1 MSMQH
6 ITKSAIRGVKN
17 VAKGYSDTQTKVRDA
32 TSNDPWGP
40 SGMQMNEIAQLSYNQ
55 GDFLDIVEILY
66 KRLND
71 KGKNWRHVFK
81 SLTVLDYLL
90 RQGSQNV
97 VMYFRDN
104 IYIIKT
110 LREFQYV
117 DEEGKDQGA
126 NVRQK
131 AKEITN
137 LLTDEGSLRVARQ
150 ARADM
155 RDRMLANSHKNE
167 NRGRR
172 DLNKEDD
179 ELRRAIEESKRSFAT
194 EKEERELQ
202 EALRLSKE
210 EEEARAKAVSE
221 SNARSLFDDTEDAS
235 TSNNNN
241 NDLIAMA
248 DPTPY
253 MAGLQPQFTAA
264 PPQFLQPQ
272 YTAMPL
278 QPQYTSFNPFQ
289 QQMDMQQQMLLQQ
302 QQQQQQEE
310 WLRQQLLQQQQQQQQ
325 EEWLRQQ
332 QMLQQQQMQS
342 PQFLTA
348 QPTGLG
354 TNNPFARTSPSP
366 SGSSSPLPSIHTS
379 SGPSFNLTG
388 TYDNHSN
395 PPSFGSSASSLSPV
409 SPASTRSTSPQ
420 QPQSQGFKVKTKDTE
435 NERLAFLLANRD
447 DGQDTFGNTGLLRYA
462 QGAGLQIIA
471 KQHSSHNPFAKPQQQ
486 GQPQQQQQSSD
497 QPFFSI

>member
-1 MSMQH
+1 MSVQQ
-6 ITKSAIRGVKN
+6 ITKSALRGVKN

-32 TSNDPWGP
+32 TSNDAWGP

-104 IYIIKT
+104 MYIIKT

-137 LLTDEGSLRVARQ
+137 LLTDEGNLRQARQ

-155 RDRMLANSHKNE
+155 RDRMLAGAHKTE
-167 NRGRR
+167 NRQRPR

-179 ELRRAIEESKRSFAT
+179 QLRRAIEESKQSFAA
-194 EKEERELQ
+194 EREERELQ

-210 EEEARAKAVSE
+210 EEEARAKALSE
-221 SNARSLFDDTEDAS
+221 SNARGLFDDTEDA
-235 TSNNNN
+235 TSVNLFP
-241 NDLIAMA
+241 DMV

-253 MAGLQPQFTAA
+253 AAGLQPQFTAA

-272 YTAMPL
+272 FTAMPL

-289 QQMDMQQQMLLQQ
+289 QQMDMQQQQMLLQQQ

-332 QMLQQQQMQS
+332 QMMQQQQHQS
-342 PQFLTA
+342 NFLMA

-354 TNNPFARTSPSP
+354 SNNPFAAPSPSP
-366 SGSSSPLPSIHTS
+366 SQSSPSPLPSLNS
-379 SGPSFNLTG
+379 LNAPSFNLPG
-388 TYDNHSN
+388 TYDNRNN
-395 PPSFGSSASSLSPV
+395 PPSFGSSSTAGSLSPASSA
-409 SPASTRSTSPQ
+409 SPRSLSPQ
-420 QPQSQGFKVKTKDTE
+420 PQGILKVKTKDNE
-435 NERLAFLLANRD
+435 NERLAHLLANRD
-447 DGQDTFGNTGLLRYA
+447 DGQDTFGNMGLLRYGP
-462 QGAGLQIIA
+462 GAGQQIIA
-471 KQHSSHNPFAKPQQQ
+471 KQHNAHNPFAKPQ
-486 GQPQQQQQSSD
+486 QQQQQSSD
-497 QPFFSI
+497 QPFFSL

>member
-6 ITKSAIRGVKN
+6 ITKSALRGVKN
-17 VAKGYSDTQTKVRDA
+17 VVQGYSDTQTKVRDA

-155 RDRMLANSHKNE
+155 RDRMLTNAHKNE

-194 EKEERELQ
+194 EKEERELE

-210 EEEARAKAVSE
+210 EEEARAKAVSD

-235 TSNNNN
+235 TSNPFP
-241 NDLIAMA
+241 AMV

-253 MAGLQPQFTAA
+253 AAGLQPQFTAA

-272 YTAMPL
+272 FTAVPL

-289 QQMDMQQQMLLQQ
+289 QQMDMQQQQLLMQQQ

-310 WLRQQLLQQQQQQQQ
+310 WLRQQLLQQQQQQQ
-325 EEWLRQQ
+325 EEWMRQQ
-332 QMLQQQQMQS
+332 QMLQQQQQMQQPS
-342 PQFLTA
+342 FLTA

-366 SGSSSPLPSIHTS
+366 SQTSSPLPSLSIS

-409 SPASTRSTSPQ
+409 SSASPRSTSPQ
-420 QPQSQGFKVKTKDTE
+420 SQSQGFKVKTKDAE

-462 QGAGLQIIA
+462 QGAGLQLIA
-471 KQHSSHNPFAKPQQQ
+471 QQHNSHNPFAKPQQQ
-486 GQPQQQQQSSD
+486 PQQQQTSND
-497 QPFFSI
+497 QPFFNI

>member
-1 MSMQH
+1 MQH

-55 GDFLDIVEILY
+55 CVHERDLKNRMLIIRRGDFLDIVEILY

-221 SNARSLFDDTEDAS
+221 SNARSLFDDTEDACVRH
-235 TSNNNN
+235 
-241 NDLIAMA
+241 
-248 DPTPY
+248 TPPCRPY
-253 MAGLQPQFTAA
+253 
-264 PPQFLQPQ
+264 
-272 YTAMPL
+272 
-278 QPQYTSFNPFQ
+278 S
-289 QQMDMQQQMLLQQ
+289 
-302 QQQQQQEE
+302 
-310 WLRQQLLQQQQQQQQ
+310 
-325 EEWLRQQ
+325 
-332 QMLQQQQMQS
+332 
-342 PQFLTA
+342 
-348 QPTGLG
+348 
-354 TNNPFARTSPSP
+354 
-366 SGSSSPLPSIHTS
+366 
-379 SGPSFNLTG
+379 
-388 TYDNHSN
+388 
-395 PPSFGSSASSLSPV
+395 
-409 SPASTRSTSPQ
+409 
-420 QPQSQGFKVKTKDTE
+420 
-435 NERLAFLLANRD
+435 
-447 DGQDTFGNTGLLRYA
+447 
-462 QGAGLQIIA
+462 
-471 KQHSSHNPFAKPQQQ
+471 
-486 GQPQQQQQSSD
+486 
-497 QPFFSI
+497 

>member
-1 MSMQH
+1 MQH

-55 GDFLDIVEILY
+55 CVHERDLKNRMLITRRGDFLDIVEILY

-155 RDRMLANSHKNE
+155 RDRMLAKSHKNE

-179 ELRRAIEESKRSFAT
+179 ELRRCPVPSPMGEFDAVVVTRY
-194 EKEERELQ
+194 RD
-202 EALRLSKE
+202 
-210 EEEARAKAVSE
+210 ARAVLGSDQL
-221 SNARSLFDDTEDAS
+221 R
-235 TSNNNN
+235 
-241 NDLIAMA
+241 M
-248 DPTPY
+248 
-253 MAGLQPQFTAA
+253 GG
-264 PPQFLQPQ
+264 
-272 YTAMPL
+272 AMPF
-278 QPQYTSFNPFQ
+278 QPGNLMSYDGEEHTRLRR
-289 QQMDMQQQMLLQQ
+289 MLTVRFTVRAMKAL
-302 QQQQQQEE
+302 EP
-310 WLRQQLLQQQQQQQQ
+310 RVV
-325 EEWLRQQ
+325 
-332 QMLQQQQMQS
+332 
-342 PQFLTA
+342 A
-348 QPTGLG
+348 
-354 TNNPFARTSPSP
+354 
-366 SGSSSPLPSIHTS
+366 I
-379 SGPSFNLTG
+379 
-388 TYDNHSN
+388 
-395 PPSFGSSASSLSPV
+395 V
-409 SPASTRSTSPQ
+409 
-420 QPQSQGFKVKTKDTE
+420 
-435 NERLAFLLANRD
+435 
-447 DGQDTFGNTGLLRYA
+447 
-462 QGAGLQIIA
+462 
-471 KQHSSHNPFAKPQQQ
+471 
-486 GQPQQQQQSSD
+486 
-497 QPFFSI
+497 